1 MIEIRNIQKKYGN
14 KVILDKVSVTAE
26 KGKITGIIGPN
37 GSGKSTLM
45 RILLG
50 LESSQEGQALIN
62 NKKYSELGEQPYRIV
77 GSFLDSC
84 QPNPSRTGLSHL
96 RWIGLACGVNKKRCL
111 ECLKIVG
118 LAGAGSKKIKDY
130 SLGMKQRLGI
140 AAAILSDPQILVLD
154 EPINGLDPEG
164 IKWVRGFLRR
174 FVNQRKLVLMSSHYM
189 GELELTVDKVF
200 ALSHGKIVLNS
211 DRDRVISKYGS
222 FEKAYFECT
231 KMNKEER
238 LNVK

>member
-1 MIEIRNIQKKYGN
+1 MIEIESIQKKYGN

-26 KGKITGIIGPN
+26 KGQITGVIGPN

-62 NKKYSELGEQPYRIV
+62 KKKYSELGEQPYSIV

-84 QPNPSRTGLSHL
+84 QPNPSRTGLGHL

-111 ECLKIVG
+111 ECLEIVG
-118 LAGAGSKKIKDY
+118 LAGVGSKRIKDY
-130 SLGMKQRLGI
+130 SLGMKQRLGL
-140 AAAILSDPQILVLD
+140 ATAILSDPQILVLD

-164 IKWVRGFLRR
+164 IKWVRDFLRR
-174 FVNQRKLVLMSSHYM
+174 FVNQGKLVLMSSHYM
-189 GELELTVDKVF
+189 SELELTVDKVF
-200 ALSHGKIVLNS
+200 ALSHGEIVLHS
-211 DRDRVISKYGS
+211 DRDTIISKYGS
-222 FEKAYFECT
+222 FENAYFECT
-231 KMNKEER
+231 KMKKEEAQ
-238 LNVK
+238 NIE